1 MNRGK
6 NTNGGKNTGNS
17 IAAVGIDVAKST
29 LSVCILSQNGR
40 ERALTIRNTE
50 ADINSKLLPCIS
62 QCSAQVVMESTGH
75 YHWLASLLLSEN
87 GVDVRV
93 VNPILAKQYTSS
105 NIRKVKT
112 DPQDARGL
120 ARMALVADNLPESF
134 RITRNALS
142 LRKKLSTLASL
153 SKHLQALHA
162 TLSSFKESQE
172 ILGLGEKDANSP
184 SITEIRESVK
194 QIKKSMRTLE
204 RECIIEA
211 KQDEKVKAGTEKLST
226 IPGVSEFCSILSLHW
241 FRPGEGVTAKS
252 WIAYAGLDISS
263 RESGTWKGKCKLT
276 KRGNAFLRKRLYSA
290 AWGAVM
296 NNSDFKD
303 YYDKLRSLE
312 GRAHVEA
319 LTIISRKIVRIMY
332 SILQLGT
339 AYDTS
344 KFTHKYSFEAGVS

>member
-1 MNRGK
+1 MQNKENRRE
-6 NTNGGKNTGNS
+6 NAES
-17 IAAVGIDVAKST
+17 PVLAIGIDVAKST

-40 ERALTIRNTE
+40 ENALTIRNTE
-50 ADINSKLLPCIS
+50 ADINSRLLPRIN
-62 QCSAQVVMESTGH
+62 QCSAKVVMESTGH
-75 YHWLASLLLSEN
+75 YHWLASILLS
-87 GVDVRV
+87 GAGADVRV

-112 DPQDARGL
+112 DPQDAKGL

-134 RITRNALS
+134 HLTEKSLY

-162 TLSSFKESQE
+162 TLSSFEEAQE
-172 ILGLGEKDANSP
+172 ILGKKDGDTP
-184 SITEIRESVK
+184 SIALIRESAK
-194 QIKKSMRTLE
+194 QMKQSMQKLE
-204 RECIIEA
+204 RECIQEA
-211 KQDEKVKAGTEKLST
+211 KQSETMKVETEKLES

-241 FRPGEGVTAKS
+241 FHLREGATAKS

-263 RESGTWKGKCKLT
+263 RESGTWKGACRLT

-296 NNSDFKD
+296 NNSDFKE
-303 YYDKLRSLE
+303 YYDKLREDE

-319 LTIISRKIVRIMY
+319 LTIISRKIVRIMF
-332 SILQLGT
+332 SVLQSGT
-339 AYDTS
+339 VYDSS
-344 KFTHKYSFEAGVS
+344 KFTHKYSMESGIS